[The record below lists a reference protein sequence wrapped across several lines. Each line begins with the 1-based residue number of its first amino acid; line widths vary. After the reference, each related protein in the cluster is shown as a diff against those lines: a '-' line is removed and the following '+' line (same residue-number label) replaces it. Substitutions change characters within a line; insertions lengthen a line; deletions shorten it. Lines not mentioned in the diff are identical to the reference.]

1 MKKITKFLF
10 LLLVTAVLTTA
21 LSLCT
26 FAADED
32 IFLFSKGSSPEFPQG
47 GVVFISAKNENISG
61 DIVIPETCDG
71 EEVRAISDAGFSGC
85 KNITSITIPATVK
98 VIASNAFY
106 NCTNLEKII
115 ILGEIESV
123 GYEIVVG
130 TKWLENQPEG
140 FVYLDDICVDYK
152 GEVPENSDLIVKEGT
167 RIIAPSIFYRKYCDV
182 NSVILPEGLEEIGE
196 QAFWGCG
203 AESVVFGDGL
213 KKIGVAAFGANNIS
227 EFIIPD
233 SVTEIDGGA
242 FKANPIKTIKLPEGL
257 TVLRDL
263 FSNTSSLPEN
273 LHIPKNVSSIDMNMF
288 KNSSAKNFSIDEEN
302 QYYWTDGKGLYN
314 KSVDTLY
321 QYLDKQA
328 EKIELPDTVKTIP
341 ENAFRGFHNLK
352 EVILSPSMDKIIN
365 NAFKDCSALETV
377 VIPEGIKQINE
388 AAFAGCDSLEKIYLP
403 DSITKIFEGAFSNC
417 GNLSEVRL
425 PEGLT
430 GLGNI
435 FHECKKLTQLHLPKN
450 MCSVK
455 GFLVDGT
462 NYIEKFTVDENN
474 EYICA
479 DESGILFSKDKTRIL
494 CYPTQLKGDE
504 YTIPETVTNID
515 AYAFEG
521 NHYLKTVTF
530 NENIS
535 GIGEGAFHYCENLE
549 NFLSIPDKA
558 IIVEIGAFDR
568 TKWYSNQ
575 PDRVVYFG
583 KVAYTYK
590 GSIGNVNFES
600 IALREDTKSIA
611 SFAFFLV
618 YDLETIVIS
627 DKLEFIGNYAFDI
640 TAVKNVIYSGTKEQW
655 DKITVC
661 VGNGPLLKAK
671 KTYETVKHIFIKTEG
686 EGATFGKNGILT
698 KYCECGYS
706 EQEELIGIKEPT
718 VDKKVFVHHIDNHD
732 PRYPKITV
740 KRLNGK
746 ALTYGT
752 DYTLK
757 WSEENSFYPGNY
769 TVTVKLLA
777 PYEGERTISY
787 QVVPAATDKI
797 TATTKTDS
805 ITLNW
810 TKADKATGYRVYQ
823 YNPSTKKW
831 KKIASVKTNTYT
843 VKKLKA
849 GTDYKFR
856 IKSYTKFSN
865 GDVIFSTK
873 YKTFETATK
882 PLTPTVKLS
891 STKAGTATI
900 TWTNVSGESG
910 YQVYYSTS
918 KNGTYKKVNS
928 YKADTLKATKSKLT
942 RGKTYYFKVR
952 AYKKTPSGTV
962 FGSFSSVKSVKIK

>member
-1 MKKITKFLF
+1 M
-10 LLLVTAVLTTA
+10 
-21 LSLCT
+21 
-26 FAADED
+26 
-32 IFLFSKGSSPEFPQG
+32 
-47 GVVFISAKNENISG
+47 
-61 DIVIPETCDG
+61 
-71 EEVRAISDAGFSGC
+71 
-85 KNITSITIPATVK
+85 
-98 VIASNAFY
+98 
-106 NCTNLEKII
+106 
-115 ILGEIESV
+115 
-123 GYEIVVG
+123 
-130 TKWLENQPEG
+130 
-140 FVYLDDICVDYK
+140 
-152 GEVPENSDLIVKEGT
+152 
-167 RIIAPSIFYRKYCDV
+167 
-182 NSVILPEGLEEIGE
+182 
-196 QAFWGCG
+196 
-203 AESVVFGDGL
+203 
-213 KKIGVAAFGANNIS
+213 
-227 EFIIPD
+227 
-233 SVTEIDGGA
+233 
-242 FKANPIKTIKLPEGL
+242 
-257 TVLRDL
+257 
-263 FSNTSSLPEN
+263 
-273 LHIPKNVSSIDMNMF
+273 
-288 KNSSAKNFSIDEEN
+288 
-302 QYYWTDGKGLYN
+302 
-314 KSVDTLY
+314 
-321 QYLDKQA
+321 
-328 EKIELPDTVKTIP
+328 
-341 ENAFRGFHNLK
+341 
-352 EVILSPSMDKIIN
+352 
-365 NAFKDCSALETV
+365 
-377 VIPEGIKQINE
+377 
-388 AAFAGCDSLEKIYLP
+388 
-403 DSITKIFEGAFSNC
+403 
-417 GNLSEVRL
+417 
-425 PEGLT
+425 
-430 GLGNI
+430 
-435 FHECKKLTQLHLPKN
+435 
-450 MCSVK
+450 
-455 GFLVDGT
+455 
-462 NYIEKFTVDENN
+462 
-474 EYICA
+474 
-479 DESGILFSKDKTRIL
+479 
-494 CYPTQLKGDE
+494 
-504 YTIPETVTNID
+504 
-515 AYAFEG
+515 
-521 NHYLKTVTF
+521 TF

-611 SFAFFLV
+611 TFAFFLV

-627 DKLEFIGNYAFDI
+627 DKLEFIGDYAFDI
-640 TAVKNVIYSGTKEQW
+640 TAVKNVFYSGTKEQW

-698 KYCECGYS
+698 KYCDGGYS

-718 VDKKVFVHHIDNHD
+718 VDKKIFVHHIDNHD

-856 IKSYTKFSN
+856 IKSYATNGTLTINSTYSSAISGVPVLTKVENLRMTNRGTDFISVRWDKNSDADGYMVYIYDGTKWTCVKTMTSN
-865 GDVIFSTK
+865 SAVSHKITGLASGKAYKITVK
-873 YKTFETATK
+873 AYKTVGGTK
-882 PLTPTVKLS
+882 LISDTV
-891 STKAGTATI
+891 TI
-900 TWTNVSGESG
+900 
-910 YQVYYSTS
+910 
-918 KNGTYKKVNS
+918 
-928 YKADTLKATKSKLT
+928 
-942 RGKTYYFKVR
+942 
-952 AYKKTPSGTV
+952 
-962 FGSFSSVKSVKIK
+962 SVKTL

>member
-1 MKKITKFLF
+1 MKKTTKLLF
-10 LLLVTAVLTTA
+10 LLLVTAVLTA
-21 LSLCT
+21 AFSLCT

-130 TKWLENQPEG
+130 TKWFENQPEG

-167 RIIAPSIFYRKYCDV
+167 RIIAPSIFYRKSCDV
-182 NSVILPEGLEEIGE
+182 NSIILPEGLEEIGE

-302 QYYWTDGKGLYN
+302 QHYWTDGKGLYN
-314 KSVDTLY
+314 KSADTLY
-321 QYLDKQA
+321 QYLDKET

-352 EVILSPSMDKIIN
+352 EVILSPSMDRIIH
-365 NAFKDCSALETV
+365 NAFMDCSALETV
-377 VIPEGIKQINE
+377 VIPESIKQINP
-388 AAFAGCDSLEKIYLP
+388 AAFAGCDSLEKIYIP
-403 DSITKIFEGAFSNC
+403 DSVTTIYEGAFSNC
-417 GNLSEVRL
+417 GNLSEVHL

-430 GLGNI
+430 GLDNI
-435 FHECKKLTQLHLPKN
+435 FHECKKLTEIHLPKN
-450 MCSVK
+450 VRSVQ

-474 EYICA
+474 EYLCT

-504 YTIPETVTNID
+504 YVIPETVTHIG

-535 GIGEGAFHYCENLE
+535 GICEGAFHHCKNLE
-549 NFLSIPDKA
+549 NFLSVPDKA
-558 IIVEIGAFDR
+558 IVVEIGAFDD

-590 GSIGNVNFES
+590 GSIGNVKLES
-600 IALREDTKSIA
+600 IALREDTKAIA
-611 SFAFFLV
+611 TFAFFLV
-618 YDLETIVIS
+618 YDLNKIIIS
-627 DKLEFIGNYAFDI
+627 DKLELVGDYAFEL
-640 TAVKNVIYSGTKEQW
+640 TSVKKVTYSGTKEQW

-661 VGNGPLLKAK
+661 VGNGPLSRAK
-671 KTYETVKHIFIKTEG
+671 KTYETVEHIYLETKG

-706 EQEELIGIKEPT
+706 MQEELIGIKEPIVNKT
-718 VDKKVFVHHIDNHD
+718 VFVSDNDNHD
-732 PRYPKITV
+732 PRYPKITL
-740 KRLNGK
+740 KRLNGTE
-746 ALTYGT
+746 LTYGT
-752 DYTLK
+752 HYTLK
-757 WSEENSFYPGNY
+757 WSKENSFYAGNY

-777 PYEGERTISY
+777 PYEGTRKIKYTI
-787 QVVPAATDKI
+787 VPGVTKKI
-797 TATTKTDS
+797 ETKPSTDS
-805 ITLNW
+805 ITLKWNE
-810 TKADKATGYRVYQ
+810 ADEATGYRVYQ
-823 YNPSTKKW
+823 YNSKTKAW

-856 IKSYTKFSN
+856 IKSYTKLSN

-873 YKTFETATK
+873 YKTIETATK
-882 PLTPTVKLS
+882 PLTPTVKLAS
-891 STKAGTATI
+891 IKSGTATI

-910 YQVYYSTS
+910 YQVYYSTG

-928 YKADTLKATKSKLT
+928 YKAETLKATKSKLT